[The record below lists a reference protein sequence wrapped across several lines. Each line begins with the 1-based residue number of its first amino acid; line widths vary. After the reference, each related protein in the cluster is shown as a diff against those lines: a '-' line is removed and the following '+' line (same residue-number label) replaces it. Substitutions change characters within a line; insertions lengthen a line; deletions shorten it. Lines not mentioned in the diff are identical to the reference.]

1 MNLDELTPD
10 QREAVEA
17 VLRTAPADASL
28 DTPKPSQLALRAAYS
43 LAGEELA
50 RRDLRRVA
58 NGLVRAH
65 LVAA

>member
-10 QREAVEA
+10 QREAVDA
-17 VLRTAPADASL
+17 VLRTAPADDTL
-28 DTPKPSQLALRAAYS
+28 DAQKPSQRALRAAYS

-50 RRDLRRVA
+50 QRDLRRVA
-58 NGLVRAH
+58 NGLTRAG